1 MNQPSTLQRY
11 GPWLLLAAAALFP
24 LLATALD
31 QGFYIG
37 FMRRVLIFA
46 LAATSLNFILGYG
59 GMVALGHA
67 GFIGVGAYT
76 VVILVDAGQT
86 SSLLL
91 WPAAM
96 LCAAFA
102 AWVIGAISLRTK
114 GVYFIMITLAFAQML
129 YFIFVSLRS
138 YGGDD
143 GYTLMSRPSLPFGL
157 DAANETTL
165 YWVVLVIVA
174 VVLWLYKRATES
186 RFGHALTGIRDNETR
201 MRALGYPVYRLQ
213 VTAFVAAG
221 AVAGLCGAMLAS
233 HNSFVSAGVM
243 HWAQSATLI
252 IMVVVG
258 GTGSRWGGVIGAAV
272 WLLLEEVL
280 KMGTEY
286 WHLPLGL
293 LLIVIAL
300 YAPKGVTALFGGT
313 ALGAR
318 LGLAKRRVA

>member
-1 MNQPSTLQRY
+1 MARTGAARLFAV
-11 GPWLLLAAAALFP
+11 LLLAGLALVPLVAAWLGQPFWVTLF
-24 LLATALD
+24 TR
-31 QGFYIG
+31 I
-37 FMRRVLIFA
+37 LIFA
-46 LAATSLNFILGYG
+46 LAAMGLNLVLGFG
-59 GMVALGHA
+59 AMVSFGHA
-67 GFIGVGAYT
+67 MYIGIGAYAVGILSHHGVDSGFLQLGAALVVGTVVSLAVGA
-76 VVILVDAGQT
+76 I
-86 SSLLL
+86 
-91 WPAAM
+91 
-96 LCAAFA
+96 C
-102 AWVIGAISLRTK
+102 LRTS
-114 GVYFIMITLAFAQML
+114 GMAFIMITLAFAQML

-165 YWVVLVIVA
+165 YWVVLAIVA